1 MSAVS
6 ESGLLKGLEDIVVPV
21 LWSWID
27 NNLDRDVF
35 VMKVWVI
42 QKTFRVRDLLPF
54 AELLLGPNP
63 ANASTGTVIPQV
75 PPA

>member
-6 ESGLLKGLEDIVVPV
+6 ESGFLTGFEKVVSTA

-27 NNLDRDVF
+27 SNMDTDVF
-35 VMKVWVI
+35 TVRIWVVR
-42 QKTFRVRDLLPF
+42 KTFKVRDLLPF

-63 ANASTGTVIPQV
+63 GVTAAIK
-75 PPA
+75 PA